1 MEKIEELAKLL
12 AALNEDAEKFYDK
25 GNKAAGS
32 RLRKDLQVIRV
43 KTQELR
49 KAILVKSK
57 EK

>member
-1 MEKIEELAKLL
+1 MEKIEELAKLI
-12 AALNEDAEKFYDK
+12 AALNEDGEKFYDK

-49 KAILVKSK
+49 KAILDKSK
-57 EK
+57 KK